1 MYARVENNSGVK
13 TIFLGNYT
21 IDNGTAE
28 CVFEM
33 LVKVL
38 KEWSIADRQVVR
50 RSVSDDRSTQWCGC
64 TTVSLKLRAPP
75 VFGTTGAI

>member
-1 MYARVENNSGVK
+1 MGIIIDETLNCTLDKKNDSRVENNGVVE

-28 CVFEM
+28 M

-38 KEWSIADRQVVR
+38 EEWLIAERQVVGLGSDGT
-50 RSVSDDRSTQWCGC
+50 SVM
-64 TTVSLKLRAPP
+64 
-75 VFGTTGAI
+75 TG